1 MELVT
6 LHLIALIITAPVIL
20 YADHMG
26 FRYFTGRAAVL
37 PERSVVWTH
46 RLVFIGLFVL
56 IATGVMLTVPSWE
69 VWFAKPAFYVKLGF
83 VVTLLINGL
92 FIQKLMTTAT
102 RVPYASLSL
111 SDKRTLMTSGALSGI
126 GWVASVLIGFFLL

>member
-1 MELVT
+1 MDIVT

-26 FRYFTGRAAVL
+26 FRYFTGRAQTL
-37 PERSVVWTH
+37 SGPSVAWTH
-46 RLVFIGLFVL
+46 RLVFIGLFLL
-56 IATGVMLTVPSWE
+56 IATGIMLTVPSWA
-69 VWFAKPAFYVKLGF
+69 VWFSKPAFYMKLGF

-111 SDKRTLMTSGALSGI
+111 SDKRMLMTSGALSGI
-126 GWVASVLIGFFLL
+126 GWVTSVVIGFFFL